1 MEQTTAMVPAV
12 AAIAAA
18 EARVTTTAT
27 ATAMMTQETAT
38 AATTAAVAVMT
49 QETAAAA
56 TAIVVAAQEMSA
68 MAAAASARTLQAP
81 RWGFGWTRH
90 RHHQHEAIH
99 ATSREK
105 KESSSSPP
113 VYAFHPRCQVEA
125 LTHEHSTNTA
135 RSRKNTQFRLNLP
148 CLENSKYRQNKGQ
161 PQSGKFE
168 SSDSNK

>member
-1 MEQTTAMVPAV
+1 MMPAV

-18 EARVTTTAT
+18 EARITAT
-27 ATAMMTQETAT
+27 AAVTAVMTQETGA

-49 QETAAAA
+49 QETVTAA

-68 MAAAASARTLQAP
+68 VAAAASARTMQAP

-105 KESSSSPP
+105 KKA
-113 VYAFHPRCQVEA
+113 VLPR
-125 LTHEHSTNTA
+125 LFTRSTRDV
-135 RSRKNTQFRLNLP
+135 RSRP
-148 CLENSKYRQNKGQ
+148 
-161 PQSGKFE
+161 
-168 SSDSNK
+168 